1 MNRSILGKGWSFPI
15 GIDVHGNIATSSY
28 EKSIEESIRIILST
42 TPGERVMHPDFGC
55 KLNEIVFFPNSGR
68 TLSLAIRYV
77 EEAIVKWEPR
87 VILKSVNGV
96 PDAEDPVKINLNID
110 YEIRSVNTFFN
121 MVYPFYL
128 ERGESDSQNQFRR

>member
-28 EKSIEESIRIILST
+28 EKSIEESIKIILST

>member
-1 MNRSILGKGWSFPI
+1 MNRNILGKGWKFPI
-15 GIDVHGNIATSSY
+15 ETDVHGNIATSSY
-28 EKSIEESIRIILST
+28 EKSIEESIRIILGT

-55 KLNEIVFFPNSGR
+55 KINENVFFPNSSR
-68 TLSLAIRYV
+68 TVALAIRYV

-87 VILKSVNGV
+87 VILKSVTGEAD
-96 PDAEDPVKINLNID
+96 PDNPVKINIKIN

>member
-1 MNRSILGKGWSFPI
+1 MNRNILGKGWKFPI
-15 GIDVHGNIATSSY
+15 QMDVHGNIATSSY

-55 KLNEIVFFPNSGR
+55 RINENVFFPNASR
-68 TLSLAIRYV
+68 TVALAIRYV
-77 EEAIVKWEPR
+77 EDAIIKWEPR
-87 VILKSVNGV
+87 VILKSVTGEADPEN
-96 PDAEDPVKINLNID
+96 PVKINIKIN